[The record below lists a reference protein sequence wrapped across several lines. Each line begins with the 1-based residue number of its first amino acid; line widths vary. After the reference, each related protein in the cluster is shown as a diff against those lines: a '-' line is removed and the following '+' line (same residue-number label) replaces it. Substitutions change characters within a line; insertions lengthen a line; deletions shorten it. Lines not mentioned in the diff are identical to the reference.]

1 MSREYYGA
9 DPRTARRTRLGA
21 VLVHAAVAATV
32 GLASAVSGAA
42 VALHLAA
49 APPAGPHLPRPG
61 VAATPAAIPAAPVET
76 PMIVAGA
83 PSTAQATTADRPAI
97 VSEPSA
103 TNPAASAPRPASQ
116 PLTEREL
123 TFAWGYAQ
131 RHPGAPSRQAEARV
145 VPALASARPQGPAT
159 VLKREPRRPAER
171 QRPSVAQHQ
180 AIALAP
186 SGFSP
191 GFDGDA
197 HQALGYADERRANAV
212 RVFSR
217 GNPPPSPRNRNPSQ
231 SPQP

>member
-1 MSREYYGA
+1 M
-9 DPRTARRTRLGA
+9 
-21 VLVHAAVAATV
+21 LVHAAVAATV

-49 APPAGPHLPRPG
+49 APPAGQYLSRPG
-61 VAATPAAIPAAPVET
+61 VAATPAAIPA
-76 PMIVAGA
+76 
-83 PSTAQATTADRPAI
+83 PSTAQAITADRPAI

-103 TNPAASAPRPASQ
+103 TNPAASVPRPASP

-131 RHPGAPSRQAEARV
+131 RHPGALARQAEARV
-145 VPALASARPQGPAT
+145 VPALASARTQGAAT

-171 QRPSVAQHQ
+171 QRASAAQGQ

-186 SGFSP
+186 SGFFP
-191 GFDGDA
+191 GFNGDA
-197 HQALGYADERRANAV
+197 HQALGYAEERRANAV
-212 RVFSR
+212 RVFSQ
-217 GNPPPSPRNRNPSQ
+217 GDAPPSPRHRNPSQ